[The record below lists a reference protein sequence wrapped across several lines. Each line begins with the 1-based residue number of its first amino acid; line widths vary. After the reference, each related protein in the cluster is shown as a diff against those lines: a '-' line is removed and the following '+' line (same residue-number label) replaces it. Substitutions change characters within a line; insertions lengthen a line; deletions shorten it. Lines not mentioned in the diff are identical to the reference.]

1 MIKEFYEKLIGS
13 FDNKNPHT
21 FSGRKLTAFAFVVFS
36 GYIHIRFV
44 NTENAIEALLVDAGT
59 ALLCLGIITFEQVIK
74 FKNGNDDSSIN
85 SREIQSET
93 GLDSK

>member
-1 MIKEFYEKLIGS
+1 MKQFIQKILGS
-13 FDNKNPHT
+13 FDTHT
-21 FSGRKLTAFAFVVFS
+21 KSSFSARKLTAFAFVVFAA
-36 GYIHIRFV
+36 YIHVRYV
-44 NTENAIEALLVDAGT
+44 TPDNAIEALLVDAGT